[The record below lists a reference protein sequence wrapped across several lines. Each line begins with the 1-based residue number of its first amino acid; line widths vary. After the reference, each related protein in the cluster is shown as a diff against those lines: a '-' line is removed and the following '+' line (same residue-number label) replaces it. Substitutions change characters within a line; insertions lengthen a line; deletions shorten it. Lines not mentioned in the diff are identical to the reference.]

1 MSELLVLHANRLT
14 LNFKINPFKE
24 MSAHHIFSRYNL
36 LEPYH
41 TEPHIQVSLAK
52 DKETGELVDY
62 HNICYEKLLVH
73 PQEPDFT
80 AIERYMKLRHP
91 CLLNILDVYN
101 NKPARKVVVI
111 TERSPSHELADLIT
125 TYKSSN
131 TPIPEEQIWA
141 ILYSVCAALSYCH
154 SNSKHNCPKVP
165 KLVHRYVSS
174 FSILIGENTSM
185 LTKLR
190 FPDLFALLDIRSIS
204 ESPTSHLV
212 YMAPEILRREKYTD
226 KADIWSLGCVAYEL
240 CTLSLFTKIPSSE
253 IIRQSLDGSGKY
265 ITLPNYSQSL
275 EALVNKMLAF
285 NEKERI
291 SSHEVLLWPEMQ
303 TVATLVSGIPAR
315 TSSQL
320 MATIRGNTGSADELR
335 QSTTDLLN
343 RLNATYGKSSITQVA
358 KSSLSKET
366 EEARST
372 YIGDPTTRPL
382 PSSATG
388 QEFNYAIPNITWK
401 SALMRSGQLGNSMTA
416 STLNSPGMIPA
427 NQGPDPI
434 AKSFVEANATTGMT
448 ASQINAADYSAIV
461 ANAAKIGGDSIQMRD
476 DVASQILRR
485 QRITEPINDKLA
497 SQKYMKRT
505 TDMEQVAPVV
515 VNEIMSD
522 FLTMRYGVKVDKE
535 HLVDRIFNVVPGKI
549 VNADKADLDPEAP
562 EIQRDIRRHSPNDI
576 VDLLMM
582 KKELDDRL
590 EPYAYRLNSSSESRA
605 RDLYKQSREKDSY
618 EPYLTGD
625 EKLRTIEYDSQC
637 IPDTNS
643 GILTDS
649 KRKRSKSSGKTKQPR
664 SRAKSKQK
672 GAACCNAKIQDA
684 EYGGGDTEIY
694 NTYSDPRSSQV
705 INGTISAIGNTVI
718 ARPNEE
724 GDRMEEVRILDDE
737 QMRAEEELRYQ
748 EMIENDIEMTI
759 RTHNDMVANDSTPLM
774 VAASSDNVDQVR
786 FLLPMHG
793 GETTTKG
800 ITALMMAAS
809 AGHVRSVKLL
819 IPKEGKMQ
827 DRDGMTALMYAAH
840 FGKLEA
846 VKELVET
853 EHNKVN
859 SAGLTALMIAAE
871 FGNVDIVNFLKTYE
885 SKKFSSSNETA
896 MMRATKLG
904 HIDVVKELLEFES
917 KLQNKDGYTALM
929 TAIQCNKP
937 KIAAL
942 LAHSEAGIATS
953 SGWTALMSCA
963 TNSNVE
969 AARILVDHEANMRDK
984 YDETALMKAAKS
996 GAVNVA
1002 RILLP
1007 VEACQTRYDGKT
1019 ALMCAAEAGHASVVS
1034 LLLPKEGRMKR
1045 TDGTTA
1051 LMCAAQSNCIDV
1063 IRLLLPSEKRMQKLD
1078 GETALIRA
1086 IRWGRPEAVRELIKD
1101 EYDLNMHDD
1110 RTVLDIAKQA
1120 GNRDITELIFSY
1132 V

>member
-1 MSELLVLHANRLT
+1 M
-14 LNFKINPFKE
+14 
-24 MSAHHIFSRYNL
+24 
-36 LEPYH
+36 
-41 TEPHIQVSLAK
+41 SLAK
-52 DKETGELVDY
+52 NKETGELVDY

-80 AIERYMKLRHP
+80 AIERYMQLRHP
-91 CLLNILDVYN
+91 CLLNILDVYH

-141 ILYSVCAALSYCH
+141 LLYSVCAGLSYCH

-165 KLVHRYVSS
+165 KLVHRHVSS

-190 FPDLFALLDIRSIS
+190 FPDLFTLLDIRSIS
-204 ESPTSHLV
+204 ESPASRLV
-212 YMAPEILRREKYTD
+212 YMAPEILRREKYSD

-265 ITLPNYSQSL
+265 ISLPNYSTSL
-275 EALVNKMLAF
+275 ETLVNKMLAF
-285 NEKERI
+285 NERERI
-291 SSHEVLLWPEMQ
+291 SSHEILLWPEMQ
-303 TVATLVSGIPAR
+303 TVATLASGIPAR
-315 TSSQL
+315 TNSQL
-320 MATIRGNTGSADELR
+320 MATIRGNAKSGDDLR

-343 RLNATYGKSSITQVA
+343 KLNATYGRTSMTQSTKSVM
-358 KSSLSKET
+358 SKEMQD
-366 EEARST
+366 ARDR

-382 PSSATG
+382 SASLTGG
-388 QEFNYAIPNITWK
+388 QEFNHAVPNISWK

-416 STLNSPGMIPA
+416 SALNSPGMIPA

-434 AKSFVEANATTGMT
+434 AKSFVGFTGTKSMT

-461 ANAAKIGGDSIQMRD
+461 ANAARMGGDSMVMKD
-476 DVASQILRR
+476 DVTSQILQSR
-485 QRITEPINDKLA
+485 RITEPINDRLA
-497 SQKYMKRT
+497 TQKYTKKT
-505 TDMEQVAPVV
+505 TDMEEVAPVV

-522 FLTMRYGVKVDKE
+522 FLTMRYGVQVDKE

-562 EIQRDIRRHSPNDI
+562 EVQRDIRRHSPNDI

-582 KKELDDRL
+582 KKELDERL
-590 EPYAYRLNSSSESRA
+590 EPYAYRLNNSSESRA
-605 RDLYKQSREKDSY
+605 RELYKQSREKESY
-618 EPYLTGD
+618 DPNLTGD
-625 EKLRTIEYDSQC
+625 YTLRTNEC
-637 IPDTNS
+637 DTQEQLETAS
-643 GILTDS
+643 SITPDS

-664 SRAKSKQK
+664 GRSKSRQKS
-672 GAACCNAKIQDA
+672 AACCNAKLQDDG
-684 EYGGGDTEIY
+684 YGEEGLEIY
-694 NTYSDPRSSQV
+694 NAYTDPRASQV
-705 INGTISAIGNTVI
+705 INGTVSTLGNTVI
-718 ARPNEE
+718 TRPNAE
-724 GDRMEEVRILDDE
+724 GDKLEEIRILDDE
-737 QMRAEEELRYQ
+737 QMRTEEELRNQ
-748 EMIENDIEMTI
+748 ERIENDIEMTI
-759 RTHNDMVANDSTPLM
+759 RTHNDMLANDSTPLM
-774 VAASSDNVDQVR
+774 VAASADNVDQVR

-819 IPKEGKMQ
+819 IPKEGRMQ
-827 DRDGMTALMYAAH
+827 DREGMTALMYAAH

-846 VKELVET
+846 AKELVEA

-885 SKKFSSSNETA
+885 SKKFSASQETA
-896 MMRATKLG
+896 MMRAAKLG
-904 HIDVVKELLEFES
+904 HVDIVKELLEFES
-917 KLQNKDGYTALM
+917 KMQNKDGYTALM
-929 TAIQCNKP
+929 IAIQCGNS

-942 LAHSEAGIATS
+942 LANSEAGVATS

-963 TNSNVE
+963 ANSNVE

-1019 ALMCAAEAGHASVVS
+1019 ALMCAAEAGHVPVVS

-1086 IRWGRPEAVRELIKD
+1086 IRWSRPEAVRELVKD
-1101 EYDLNMHDD
+1101 EYDLNLYDD
-1110 RTVLDIAKQA
+1110 RTVLDVAKQA
-1120 GNRDITELIFSY
+1120 GNRDITEIIFSY

>member
-1 MSELLVLHANRLT
+1 
-14 LNFKINPFKE
+14 
-24 MSAHHIFSRYNL
+24 MSAHHISSKYYI
-36 LEPYH
+36 LEPYS

-52 DKETGELVDY
+52 NKETGELVDY

-80 AIERYMKLRHP
+80 AIEKYMQLRHP
-91 CLLNILDVYN
+91 CLLNILDVYHN
-101 NKPARKVVVI
+101 RPARKVVVI

-141 ILYSVCAALSYCH
+141 LLYSVCSGLSYCH

-165 KLVHRYVSS
+165 KLVHRHVSS

-190 FPDLFALLDIRSIS
+190 FPDLFTLLDIRSIS
-204 ESPTSHLV
+204 ECPASRLV

-265 ITLPNYSQSL
+265 ITLPNYSASL

-291 SSHEVLLWPEMQ
+291 SSHEILLWPEMQ

-320 MATIRGNTGSADELR
+320 MATIRGNAESADELR

-343 RLNATYGKSSITQVA
+343 RLNATYGKSSASQTA
-358 KSSLSKET
+358 KLSMSKET
-366 EEARST
+366 EEARSR
-372 YIGDPTTRPL
+372 YMGDPTTRPL
-382 PSSATG
+382 PASATGG

-416 STLNSPGMIPA
+416 SVLNSPGMIPA

-434 AKSFVEANATTGMT
+434 AKSFVGTNTMTGMT
-448 ASQINAADYSAIV
+448 SSQINAAEYSAIM
-461 ANAAKIGGDSIQMRD
+461 ANAAKMGGDSAVMKD
-476 DVASQILRR
+476 DVASQILRSR
-485 QRITEPINDKLA
+485 RITEPINDRLA
-497 SQKYMKRT
+497 AQKYTKKT

-549 VNADKADLDPEAP
+549 VNADKEDLDPEAP

-582 KKELDDRL
+582 KKELDERL
-590 EPYAYRLNSSSESRA
+590 EPYAYRLNNSSESRA
-605 RDLYKQSREKDSY
+605 RDLYKQSRDKDSY

-625 EKLRTIEYDSQC
+625 ATLRTIEYDSQC
-637 IPDTNS
+637 VPDTNS
-643 GILTDS
+643 GVLTDS
-649 KRKRSKSSGKTKQPR
+649 KRKRAKSSGKTKQPR
-664 SRAKSKQK
+664 GRAKSKQK
-672 GAACCNAKIQDA
+672 GAACCNAKLQDD
-684 EYGGGDTEIY
+684 EYGEEGLEIY
-694 NTYSDPRSSQV
+694 NAYADPRSSQV
-705 INGTISAIGNTVI
+705 INGTVSAIGNTVI
-718 ARPNEE
+718 TRPNAE
-724 GDRMEEVRILDDE
+724 GDRMEEIRVLDYD
-737 QMRAEEELRYQ
+737 QMCAEEELRNQ
-748 EMIENDIEMTI
+748 EMIENDIEMAI
-759 RTHNDMVANDSTPLM
+759 KTHNDMAASDSTPLM
-774 VAASSDNVDQVR
+774 LAASSDNVDQVR
-786 FLLPMHG
+786 FLLPIHG

-819 IPKEGKMQ
+819 IPKEGRMQ
-827 DRDGMTALMYAAH
+827 DKDGMTALMYAAH
-840 FGKLEA
+840 FAKLEA
-846 VKELVET
+846 VKELVEA

-871 FGNVDIVNFLKTYE
+871 FGNVEIVNFLKTYE

-904 HIDVVKELLEFES
+904 HVDVVKELLEFES

-942 LAHSEAGIATS
+942 LAHSEAGVATS

-969 AARILVDHEANMRDK
+969 AARILVDYEANMRDK

-1019 ALMCAAEAGHASVVS
+1019 ALMCAAEAGHVSVAS

-1063 IRLLLPSEKRMQKLD
+1063 VRLLLPSEKRMQKLD

-1086 IRWGRPEAVRELIKD
+1086 IRWSRPEAVRELIGD

-1120 GNRDITELIFSY
+1120 GSRDITEIIFSY
-1132 V
+1132 I